1 MGGGGEV
8 EQKLLSSSLFGNIV
22 FTEAP
27 HTVTMSRER
36 YMGVWR
42 SVNDIRVQA
51 GEKLFAEILD
61 EIEKIIAPYDE
72 IVVPY
77 RSRAWTVQAL

>member
-1 MGGGGEV
+1 M
-8 EQKLLSSSLFGNIV
+8 FA
-22 FTEAP
+22 EAP
-27 HTVTMSRER
+27 HTVVMSKVR

-51 GEKLFAEILD
+51 GEEQFAEILKR
-61 EIEKIIAPYDE
+61 IEAIIAPYEE